1 MANDTKVVYDKEMK
15 SIKFGPNSDTYEV
28 VDDRARTD
36 LAKVTRQVETL
47 TEEVGEVPTT
57 YATKTELETGLNNK
71 QDTLISGTNIKTINS
86 QSLLGEGN
94 IEVGG
99 SYTLPVASA
108 DELGGIKVGP
118 GLTIN
123 SNGVLSANG
132 GSYTLPIASSTT
144 LGGIKVGANLSI
156 TEGGTLNAEAG
167 ASIPVF
173 KTTKEILS
181 KSWNDILLAGAGN
194 TQTFGF
200 AFHYSPTEL
209 LIDSSKGWS
218 ITAGDISINM
228 TSDTVSVTVGSTTEN
243 IYENGKYLA
252 KEISDASATL
262 KADFSTGNTLVF
274 RNKDTNEAVSFPMSI
289 VSVDNLRNMT
299 DKFLYVGGFSQGI
312 SEYRSYSGV
321 STDIYGLQADVT
333 SPENLL
339 SDTSQTYTIQGEYFS
354 LLVSATE
361 IKLTVAGQEFYLY
374 TAGNWTDQ
382 TYINLAD
389 DKNDFRATV
398 DIWGGGASTTGFSIT
413 FRYSLDKSVLTTQ
426 SITSSTGTEYISGSL
441 LFGIAIE
448 NNPNGY
454 NLENIVG
461 FSGTPLY
468 KVQFDTNYANN
479 VNRQITIND
488 TNKGLQIAPT
498 YATAYFEGRG
508 ANIYENGAWVASNTF
523 SNGCIWDLD
532 THILTFPNKDNN
544 IFLNPN
550 QNYLNDVGNGISFID
565 ETIAPPSLP
574 EASAYQDK
582 MAVINDEQNNIILT
596 VVSDGSK
603 WSFVEDVV
611 KMSWSLKDQIRQ
623 NNGQL
628 YGVSFVGKY
637 AITEGVYPITLNELI
652 YNEWASLYSWESMG
666 LQKQLATTEYSNS
679 TTSILPEEFATAY
692 LPISAENTQITID
705 VSYIHNS
712 DLTIDVGDNVPT
724 VTFVT
729 ALSTLFKQNG
739 TRVASLDFSTTNTLY
754 KLTFNSYS
762 NYLLVECETFSK
774 SI

>member
-28 VDDRARTD
+28 VDGKARTD
-36 LAKVTRQVETL
+36 LAEVTRQVGTL

-173 KTTKEILS
+173 KTTKELLS
-181 KSWNDILLAGAGN
+181 KSWDDILLAGASN

-243 IYENGKYLA
+243 IYENGRYLA

-262 KADFSTGNTLVF
+262 KADFSNGIALVF

-299 DKFLYVGGFSQGI
+299 DKFSYVGGFSQNI

-321 STDIYGLQADVT
+321 STDVYGLQADVT

-339 SDTSQTYTIQGEYFS
+339 SDTSKTYTIQGEYFS

-361 IKLTVAGQEFYLY
+361 IKLTVAGREFYLY
-374 TAGNWTDQ
+374 TAGNWTDT
-382 TYINLAD
+382 TYTDLE
-389 DKNDFRATV
+389 DKKNNFRATV
-398 DIWGGGASTTGFSIT
+398 DIRGGTGFSIT
-413 FRYSLDKSVLTTQ
+413 FRYSSDWSTLTTQ
-426 SITSSTGTEYISGSL
+426 SITSSTGTEYISSSL

-448 NNPNGY
+448 NDPNSY
-454 NLENIVG
+454 SLENIVG
-461 FSGTPLY
+461 HSGTLLY

-488 TNKGLQIAPT
+488 TNTGLQIAPT

-532 THILTFPNKDNN
+532 THMLTFPNKDNN

-637 AITEGVYPITLNELI
+637 AITEGEQPITLNELI
-652 YNEWASLYSWESMG
+652 YDEWDSSYYWIDMG
-666 LQKQLATTEYSNS
+666 LQKRFSVYEYSNS
-679 TTSILPEEFATAY
+679 ATSIALEGFAATY
-692 LPISAENTQITID
+692 LPISAENTQITIG
-705 VSYIHNS
+705 VPYIHNS

-724 VTFVT
+724 VTFAT
-729 ALSTLFKQNG
+729 GLTTLFKQNG